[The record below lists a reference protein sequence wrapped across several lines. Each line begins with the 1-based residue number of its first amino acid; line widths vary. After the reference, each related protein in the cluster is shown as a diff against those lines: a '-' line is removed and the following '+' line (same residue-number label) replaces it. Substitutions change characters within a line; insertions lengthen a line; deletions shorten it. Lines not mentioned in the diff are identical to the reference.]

1 MCVFKQAAV
10 KYGLFI
16 LSRSFS
22 LKHRPGTAVQT
33 AEHGADSGERT
44 PSSLL
49 YYIAIQLLI
58 FRSVCFTFNTFC
70 PFLSLVIFFCHFHRL
85 HFNSIHLC
93 SSLSLTNIYC
103 YKYRRATYSSWQCI
117 TISPMLHKKKKRR
130 VVVLVCYQTT
140 HHSTLAANHQET

>member
-1 MCVFKQAAV
+1 M

-117 TISPMLHKKKKRR
+117 TISPMLHKKKKKTCCCFSMLSNHASLDAGSQSPGNMRKAPR
-130 VVVLVCYQTT
+130 VG
-140 HHSTLAANHQET
+140 